1 MSLVPSKN
9 FERYKEWYI
18 KGSLTDEQ
26 LDKLHETGLLSE
38 SEVKEIKKI
47 KFEKN

>member
-1 MSLVPSKN
+1 MSLVQSKN

-26 LDKLHETGLLSE
+26 LDKLLETGLLSA
-38 SEVKEIKKI
+38 SEAKEIRKVNN
-47 KFEKN
+47 EN

>member
-26 LDKLHETGLLSE
+26 LDKLLETGLLSA
-38 SEVKEIKKI
+38 SEVKEIRKI
-47 KFEKN
+47 NNEN